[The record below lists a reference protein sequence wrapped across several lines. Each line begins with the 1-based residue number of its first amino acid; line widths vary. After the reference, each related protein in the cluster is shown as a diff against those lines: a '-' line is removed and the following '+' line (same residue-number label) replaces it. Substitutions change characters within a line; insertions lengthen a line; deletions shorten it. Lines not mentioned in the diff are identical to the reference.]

1 MDTENMLLF
10 HTGFQVIERP
20 EVNVGRK
27 DIR

>member
-1 MDTENMLLF
+1 MNIERMLLF